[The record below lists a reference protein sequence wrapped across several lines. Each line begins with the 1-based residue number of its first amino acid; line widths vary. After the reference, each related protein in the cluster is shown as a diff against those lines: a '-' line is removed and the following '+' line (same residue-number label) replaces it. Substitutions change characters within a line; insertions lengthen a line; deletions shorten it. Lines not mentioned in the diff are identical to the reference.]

1 MFALVDCNNFFVSC
15 ERVFR
20 PDLQDRPVVVLS
32 NNDGCVVAR
41 SNEVKALGVRMGTPW
56 FQLRETARR
65 RGITALSSNYM
76 LYGDMSNR
84 VASILRSYSPDVEGY
99 SIDESFLQLDGIS
112 ASWESAIA
120 MGCSI
125 RECILR
131 WTGLPVCVGIGAS
144 KTLAKL
150 ANHIAKKRPEFGGVC
165 DLETLPEN
173 RKIALLAEIDVGEV
187 WGIGGRTAARLRAM
201 RIETVHTLRDAAPKR
216 LRAHFGV
223 VMERIASEL
232 QGISC
237 LELEDVAL
245 PKQQI
250 ISSRSF
256 GENITRLEDL
266 REAVSTYALRAAER
280 LRSQNSVCGA
290 VQVTIRTSPFLPD
303 ARLYRNSIV
312 VPLAEPTGDSR
323 LLAGAALCGLERI
336 FRKGYEYKKAEV
348 MLMALSDRDVR
359 DGSLFCDAARD
370 SRSVRLMDVMDS
382 LNRNYGRGTLHLA
395 SAGAGQQQW
404 VTRAENCTPRYT
416 TCWDDVPCAYAK

>member
-1 MFALVDCNNFFVSC
+1 
-15 ERVFR
+15 
-20 PDLQDRPVVVLS
+20 
-32 NNDGCVVAR
+32 
-41 SNEVKALGVRMGTPW
+41 
-56 FQLRETARR
+56 
-65 RGITALSSNYM
+65 
-76 LYGDMSNR
+76 
-84 VASILRSYSPDVEGY
+84 
-99 SIDESFLQLDGIS
+99 
-112 ASWESAIA
+112 